1 MLTPIIRQ
9 NSSSNAPLVSVLLQT
24 HNRPDMGEL
33 ALRSALSQSYGNIE
47 IVISDNSDTDE
58 TQKRFQPYLESNP
71 CIQYH
76 RVPGLSALEN
86 GKNCFRNATGEYV
99 NYLMDDDLFHPE
111 KILRMMTYALASPKV
126 GLVTSFRQ
134 LIDVNGNFMDPIA
147 GTERL
152 FSTETAIDG
161 RSFGR
166 MMLTNGQNL
175 VGEPTT
181 ALFRRDA
188 VGEMFGFYGD
198 QQYSVLSDVA
208 NWLAVL
214 SRYDC
219 VYLPDALSYF
229 RLHGGQDQRNTDI
242 KCRANIEW
250 IELLCEAIEQGVVF
264 ADRGG
269 AEELLSNKLVT
280 CLWFLS
286 SIREQIRQSG
296 DLPTRIQKIFQR
308 ASSILFG

>member
-1 MLTPIIRQ
+1 MLDPIIRPN
-9 NSSSNAPLVSVLLQT
+9 NSNNAPLVSILLQT

-33 ALRSALSQSYGNIE
+33 ALRSALSQSYENIE
-47 IVISDNSDTDE
+47 IVISDNSDTE
-58 TQKRFQPYLESNP
+58 ESRERFQPYMDSNP
-71 CIQYH
+71 CIKYH

-86 GKNCFRNATGEYV
+86 GKNCFRNATGKYV
-99 NYLMDDDLFHPE
+99 NYLMDDDLFHPD

-134 LIDVNGNFMDPIA
+134 LIDVNGSFMDPIP

-152 FSTETAIDG
+152 FTTETAVDG
-161 RSFGR
+161 RSLAR

-188 VGEMFGFYGD
+188 VGDYFGLFGAH
-198 QQYSVLSDVA
+198 QYVVLSDVA

-214 SRYDC
+214 SKYDC

-229 RLHGGQDQRNTDI
+229 RLHGGQDQRNPDI

-250 IELLCEAIEQGVVF
+250 IELLCEAIEQGIVF
-264 ADRGG
+264 ADRGV

-286 SIREQIRQSG
+286 SIREQIRQSSE
-296 DLPTRIQKIFQR
+296 LPVRIQKIFQR
-308 ASSILFG
+308 TFSILFG

>member
-1 MLTPIIRQ
+1 MLCPIIRQ
-9 NSSSNAPLVSVLLQT
+9 NSLNNSPLVSILLQT

-47 IVISDNSDTDE
+47 IVISDNSDTEE
-58 TQKRFQPYLESNP
+58 TRDRFQPYMDSNP
-71 CIQYH
+71 CIKYH

-86 GKNCFRNATGEYV
+86 GKNCFRHATGEYI

-134 LIDVNGNFMDPIA
+134 LIDLNGSFMDPLP

-152 FSTETAIDG
+152 FTTETAIDG

-188 VGEMFGFYGD
+188 AGEYFGLYGSN
-198 QQYSVLSDVA
+198 QYVVLSDVA

-214 SRYDC
+214 TRYDC

-250 IELLCEAIEQGVVF
+250 IELLCEAIEQSIVF
-264 ADRGG
+264 PDRGV

-280 CLWFLS
+280 CVLFLS
-286 SIREQIRQSG
+286 SIREQIRQSRE
-296 DLPTRIQKIFQR
+296 LPIRIQKIFQR
-308 ASSILFG
+308 SSAILFD